1 MSDATTSGP
10 ARWAQLRG
18 WPHLQPPPA
27 SPAPATSAFGCVSDS
42 VVVSA
47 TSSPTID
54 GSAKGASQQP
64 GIEGRVGKPVRR
76 RSRASRRAPTTMVN
90 TDAANFRMM
99 VQQFTGNPSGPY
111 TAGYHPGGGPVSNV
125 SNDSVER
132 AHQTTALMSF
142 GNPQQHPCQRQS
154 HQPQQQQQQ
163 NYQSPDHSIFTA
175 TGVSNN
181 SSGGFL
187 QGFSSSGTSLE
198 VGDDYF
204 YDAMYDQMM
213 PRPAST
219 GNRSAGHFS

>member
-10 ARWAQLRG
+10 TQWAKLGR
-18 WPHLQPPPA
+18 WPHLRHPPA

-42 VVVSA
+42 VVVST

-54 GSAKGASQQP
+54 GSSKGANQQP

-111 TAGYHPGGGPVSNV
+111 TAGYHPGGRPVSNV
-125 SNDSVER
+125 SNDSGER
-132 AHQTTALMSF
+132 VHQTTALMSF
-142 GNPQQHPCQRQS
+142 GSPQQHPYQRQS
-154 HQPQQQQQQ
+154 HQQQQQQ
-163 NYQSPDHSIFTA
+163 NYQPPDHSIFTA

-187 QGFSSSGTSLE
+187 QGFSSSGANLE
-198 VGDDYF
+198 VGEDFFFDG
-204 YDAMYDQMM
+204 MYHQIMS
-213 PRPAST
+213 RPAST

>member
-10 ARWAQLRG
+10 AQWAQLRG

-27 SPAPATSAFGCVSDS
+27 SPAPPTSVFGCVSDS

-76 RSRASRRAPTTMVN
+76 RSRASRKVPTTMVN

-142 GNPQQHPCQRQS
+142 GNPQ
-154 HQPQQQQQQ
+154 PQQQQQQ

-204 YDAMYDQMM
+204 YDGMYDQMM